1 MSVSG
6 VNMINKGARSQD
18 RFWRSCRGDW
28 VKVPLPCIFLLYI
41 ILQPDTLFRFHRNN
55 ILFKTLYANDL
66 IYKRYAINGN
76 TAYCS
81 RVAPIILSFKLFF
94 PKQLYCHIIFWEKRS
109 PHTVLYGTI
118 YLLWKFRLSIENN
131 REETSYQF

>member
-55 ILFKTLYANDL
+55 ILFKILYANDL

-76 TAYCS
+76 TAHCS

-94 PKQLYCHIIFWEKRS
+94 PQTAILSHNFLGKKKSSHS
-109 PHTVLYGTI
+109 P
-118 YLLWKFRLSIENN
+118 LWNHLPLVKIQTFHRK
-131 REETSYQF
+131 